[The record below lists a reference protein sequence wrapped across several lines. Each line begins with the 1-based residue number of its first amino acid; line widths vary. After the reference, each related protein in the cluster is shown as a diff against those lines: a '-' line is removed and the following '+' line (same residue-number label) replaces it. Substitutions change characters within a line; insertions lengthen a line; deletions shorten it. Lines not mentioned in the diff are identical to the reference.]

1 LHLLGFRRIKM
12 YYGSFADY
20 SGRNSPLEK

>member
-1 LHLLGFRRIKM
+1 LIGYPRVQL

-20 SGRNSPLEK
+20 SSRPDAPVDR